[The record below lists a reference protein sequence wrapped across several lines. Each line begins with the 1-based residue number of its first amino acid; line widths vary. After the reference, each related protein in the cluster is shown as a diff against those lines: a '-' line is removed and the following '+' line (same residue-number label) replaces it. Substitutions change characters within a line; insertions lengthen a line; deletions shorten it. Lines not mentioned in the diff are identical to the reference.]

1 MILLVLMLAGTPP
14 GFGQDLSGATPTTR
28 VFPVFIDS
36 RVEEPP
42 VYSGIA
48 PVPRPAAD
56 DSVRFQVF
64 MPDAAALEAYG
75 LTIYFEDQDSSF
87 ASFFEIV
94 EIRSEVREILEDISQ
109 RPEPQALSMI
119 SPEGSEGPLRA
130 VLFMKPWRVSD
141 TGLIAVIELRARQ
154 DIGPEVPL
162 VLNATVTVVSR
173 TPPTRLLIMQARQEI
188 GWR

>member
-1 MILLVLMLAGTPP
+1 MIVLVLILTAAHSGYT
-14 GFGQDLSGATPTTR
+14 QDLSGATPTTR

-48 PVPRPAAD
+48 PVPIPSMD

-64 MPDAAALEAYG
+64 MPDAAGLEAYG
-75 LTIYFEDQDSSF
+75 ITIYFEDQDNTF

-94 EIRSEVREILEDISQ
+94 EVRSEVREIIEDATEE
-109 RPEPQALSMI
+109 PEPRALSMT
-119 SPEGSEGPLRA
+119 SPEGSAGPLRA
-130 VLFMKPWRVSD
+130 VLFLKPWRVSN
-141 TGLIAVIELRARQ
+141 TGLIAVIELRARK
-154 DIGPEVPL
+154 DIGPDVPL
-162 VLNATVTVVSR
+162 VLNVSVTVVSR

>member
-1 MILLVLMLAGTPP
+1 MIVLVLMVIAAQPA
-14 GFGQDLSGATPTTR
+14 FAQDLSGATPTTR

-36 RVEEPP
+36 RIEEPP

-48 PVPRPAAD
+48 SVPRPAVD

-64 MPDAAALEAYG
+64 MPDAAGLEAYG
-75 LTIYFEDQDSSF
+75 LTVYFEDADSTF

-94 EIRSEVREILEDISQ
+94 EMRSEVREIIEDSTEE
-109 RPEPQALSMI
+109 PEPRALSLT

-130 VLFMKPWRVSD
+130 VLFLKPWSVSN
-141 TGLIAVIELRARQ
+141 TGLIAVIELRAKK
-154 DIGPEVPL
+154 DITPEVPL